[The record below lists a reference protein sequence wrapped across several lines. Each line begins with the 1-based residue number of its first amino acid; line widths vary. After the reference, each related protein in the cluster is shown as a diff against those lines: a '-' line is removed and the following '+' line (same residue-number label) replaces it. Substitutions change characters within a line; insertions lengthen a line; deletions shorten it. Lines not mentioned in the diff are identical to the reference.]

1 MNKPVANS
9 RSVKRFH
16 KAMVIG
22 PVLALAVTAAAVYL
36 VRADASGS
44 ARTMTFHT
52 VGKRNLDV
60 VVTQRGELQAV
71 NNIDIISEVEGNVT
85 IQSIVREGA
94 TVKRGDVIVVLDSA
108 NTRQRI
114 EDATLDV
121 QRAEADLVNSREMLE
136 IQRSQNA
143 TNLEAAQV
151 ALENAKIDLEK
162 YMEGDFPRQLA
173 TARASVQMARINV
186 NNREQDFEQ
195 VQDLAARGFL
205 TPTDVKAREVDL
217 IRARNDLNDAETVL
231 RNLTSFDQQK
241 TLTSLRS
248 NLAQAEARLTRVI
261 RENTANLT
269 QRETDLA
276 AREQTLSVRRR
287 QLERLQ
293 RQLAASTITAPEDG
307 LVVYATSGDRNAQQ
321 PIQEGGQVRERQMIL
336 RLPDTSRMRA
346 VVRIQEAQVTRLRV
360 GQSALVTITGIPEP
374 IPATVTRISVLADNS
389 QRWWNPDLRE
399 YPVDV
404 DLSFTP
410 PDLKPGVGAD
420 VQISIARLED
430 VVAIPTST
438 IYTSGTKTY
447 VFLKPTR
454 ADQTPQP
461 REIQIGMANET
472 HVHVSEGLS
481 VGEEIVVLQAGQGR
495 ELLARA
501 GIAEEAPPPP
511 TFANG
516 NGNGENGRPPG
527 MPGAPG
533 VPGGMPGGPGGAGGG
548 AGAGG
553 WQGVGG
559 QGAGGGGQW
568 QGGGQGGAGGGEGAP
583 AGERRRNW
591 QGGQGG
597 GGGGG
602 GGAGGN
608 WQGGGGNG
616 GGAPRGERPAGV
628 GGGGAGGGTPPSP

>member
-1 MNKPVANS
+1 MNKPAANP
-9 RSVKRFH
+9 RSVKGFS
-16 KAMVIG
+16 KALVIG

-36 VRADASGS
+36 ARADSSGA
-44 ARTMTFHT
+44 ARAMTFHT

-71 NNIDIISEVEGNVT
+71 NNIDIISEVEGSVT

-94 TVKRGDVIVVLDSA
+94 TVKRGDVLVVLDSA

-114 EDATLDV
+114 EDAILDV

-173 TARASVQMARINV
+173 TARASVQMARINLT
-186 NNREQDFEQ
+186 NREQDFEQ

-231 RNLTSFDQQK
+231 RNLTTFDQQK

-321 PIQEGGQVRERQMIL
+321 PIQEGAQVRERQMIL

-374 IPATVTRISVLADNS
+374 IPATVTRISVMADNS

-404 DLSFTP
+404 DLSYTP

-454 ADQTPQP
+454 AEQTPQP

-472 HVHVSEGLS
+472 HVHVKEGLS

-516 NGNGENGRPPG
+516 HGYGENGRASW
-527 MPGAPG
+527 MPGAA
-533 VPGGMPGGPGGAGGG
+533 GGPGGMSG
-548 AGAGG
+548 
-553 WQGVGG
+553 GVGG
-559 QGAGGGGQW
+559 GV
-568 QGGGQGGAGGGEGAP
+568 QGGSGVGEGAP

-591 QGGQGG
+591 QGG
-597 GGGGG
+597 
-602 GGAGGN
+602 
-608 WQGGGGNG
+608 GGNG
-616 GGAPRGERPAGV
+616 VGAPRGERPAGGGGA
-628 GGGGAGGGTPPSP
+628 GGGGAGGGTPPSN